1 MHQMPSKSLRSTMT
15 CAEQHSRIH
24 LADLSAF
31 QRAEAATQ
39 QQSNVR
45 SRRLLPAIPRL
56 RLLLHLD

>member
-1 MHQMPSKSLRSTMT
+1 MHQMHSKNLRSTMT

-31 QRAEAATQ
+31 ERAETAARQ
-39 QQSNVR
+39 QPNIR
-45 SRRLLPAIPRL
+45 SQRLLPAIPRL